1 MSSAATEDLTLRK
14 NNALSLLAS
23 LQDMVGEYG
32 IVNSNMGNAEELTT
46 QLTKTVTQLEGKIAD
61 SDNAISTYE
70 QEFIE
75 RKQVVPAQPNLKTL
89 QDYVLAFFFGSYLLV
104 SIFISLYIGRSTRNT
119 PTSIVAFLVMGAVG
133 VMISQVIL
141 RYA

>member
-1 MSSAATEDLTLRK
+1 MSNAEDLRLHK
-14 NNALSLLAS
+14 NNVVILLAS

-32 IVNSNMGNAEELTT
+32 RVNGNMKNAEEITT
-46 QLTKTVTQLEGKIAD
+46 QLTKTVTHLGGKIKD
-61 SDNAISTYE
+61 YENAISTYE

-75 RKQVVPAQPNLKTL
+75 RRQVLPAQPNLKTL
-89 QDYVLAFFFGSYLLV
+89 QDYVLVFFFGSYLLV

-119 PTSIVAFLVMGAVG
+119 PTSIVAFLVMCAVG

-141 RYA
+141 RFA

>member
-1 MSSAATEDLTLRK
+1 
-14 NNALSLLAS
+14 
-23 LQDMVGEYG
+23 
-32 IVNSNMGNAEELTT
+32 MGNAAEVTEKLR
-46 QLTKTVTQLEGKIAD
+46 KTVTQLNGKIED

-75 RKQVVPAQPNLKTL
+75 RRQVLPVQPNLKTL
-89 QDYVLAFFFGSYLLV
+89 QDYVLVFFFGSYLLV

>member
-1 MSSAATEDLTLRK
+1 MAEEDLTTRK
-14 NNALSLLAS
+14 TNAISLLAS

-32 IVNSNMGNAEELTT
+32 RVNTNMGNAEELTKK
-46 QLTKTVTQLEGKIAD
+46 LRKTVTQLNGKIED

-75 RKQVVPAQPNLKTL
+75 RRQVLPAQPNLKTL
-89 QDYVLAFFFGSYLLV
+89 QDYVLVFFFGSYLLV

>member
-1 MSSAATEDLTLRK
+1 MGEDLTTRK
-14 NNALSLLAS
+14 TNAISLLAS

-32 IVNSNMGNAEELTT
+32 RVSTNMGNASEITENLR
-46 QLTKTVTQLEGKIAD
+46 KTVTQLNGKMKD

-70 QEFIE
+70 QDFIE
-75 RKQVVPAQPNLKTL
+75 RRQVLPVQPNLKTL
-89 QDYVLAFFFGSYLLV
+89 QDYVLVFFFGSYLLV

>member
-1 MSSAATEDLTLRK
+1 MAEEDLTTRK
-14 NNALSLLAS
+14 TNAISLLAS
-23 LQDMVGEYG
+23 LQDMVGEYRR
-32 IVNSNMGNAEELTT
+32 VSTNMGNAAEVTEKLR
-46 QLTKTVTQLEGKIAD
+46 KTVTQLNGKIED

-75 RKQVVPAQPNLKTL
+75 RRQVLPVQPNLKTL
-89 QDYVLAFFFGSYLLV
+89 QDYVLVFFFGSYLLV

>member
-1 MSSAATEDLTLRK
+1 MAEEDLTTRK
-14 NNALSLLAS
+14 TNAISLLAS

-32 IVNSNMGNAEELTT
+32 RVSTNMGNAAELTEK
-46 QLTKTVTQLEGKIAD
+46 LRKTVTQLNGKIED

-75 RKQVVPAQPNLKTL
+75 RRQVLPVQPNLKTL
-89 QDYVLAFFFGSYLLV
+89 QDYVLVFFFGSYLLV

-133 VMISQVIL
+133 VMISQIIL

>member
-1 MSSAATEDLTLRK
+1 MGEDLTTRK
-14 NNALSLLAS
+14 TNAISLLAS

-32 IVNSNMGNAEELTT
+32 RVSTNMGNASEITENLR
-46 QLTKTVTQLEGKIAD
+46 KTVTQLNGKMKD

-75 RKQVVPAQPNLKTL
+75 RRQVLPVQPNLKTL
-89 QDYVLAFFFGSYLLV
+89 QDYVLVFFFGSYLLV

>member
-1 MSSAATEDLTLRK
+1 MTEDLTTRK
-14 NNALSLLAS
+14 TNAISLLAS
-23 LQDMVGEYG
+23 LQDMVGEYRRVS
-32 IVNSNMGNAEELTT
+32 INMGNAAEVTEKLR
-46 QLTKTVTQLEGKIAD
+46 KTVTQLNGKIED

-75 RKQVVPAQPNLKTL
+75 RRQVLPVQPNLKTL
-89 QDYVLAFFFGSYLLV
+89 QDYVLVFFFGSYLLV

>member
-1 MSSAATEDLTLRK
+1 MGEDLTTRK
-14 NNALSLLAS
+14 TNAISLLAS

-32 IVNSNMGNAEELTT
+32 RVSTNMGNASEITENLR
-46 QLTKTVTQLEGKIAD
+46 KTVTQLNGKMKD
-61 SDNAISTYE
+61 SDNAIR
-70 QEFIE
+70 E
-75 RKQVVPAQPNLKTL
+75 RRQVLPVQPNLKTL
-89 QDYVLAFFFGSYLLV
+89 QDYVLVFFFGSYLLV

>member
-1 MSSAATEDLTLRK
+1 MAEEDLTTRK
-14 NNALSLLAS
+14 TNAISLLAS

-32 IVNSNMGNAEELTT
+32 RVNTNMGNAEELTKK
-46 QLTKTVTQLEGKIAD
+46 LRKTVTQLNGKIED

-75 RKQVVPAQPNLKTL
+75 RKQVLPAQPNLKTL
-89 QDYVLAFFFGSYLLV
+89 QDYVLVFFFGSYLLV